1 MKEIIGG
8 YRTAGK
14 LQKVDFKRFTGRVI
28 NFDKGITILFN
39 QCLAHMDVGT

>member
-14 LQKVDFKRFTGRVI
+14 LPKVDFKRPTDRVI
-28 NFDKGITILFN
+28 DFD
-39 QCLAHMDVGT
+39 